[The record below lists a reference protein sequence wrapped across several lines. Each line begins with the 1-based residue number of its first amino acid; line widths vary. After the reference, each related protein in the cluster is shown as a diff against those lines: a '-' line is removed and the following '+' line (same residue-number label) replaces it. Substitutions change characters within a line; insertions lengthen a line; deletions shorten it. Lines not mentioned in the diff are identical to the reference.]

1 MLKGGGGE
9 LRGKLSL
16 AGPPSDAAS
25 AGNRIK
31 EARALHN
38 NSDRQWESRASQQKR
53 NTRHDLIC
61 LRYFHGYQL
70 RCNLGRDQDK
80 LNKTRVRRTDGSMVW
95 VGSLPSWPASC
106 QAHSI

>member
-38 NSDRQWESRASQQKR
+38 NSDRQWESRANQKR

-61 LRYFHGYQL
+61 LSYFHGYQL
-70 RCNLGRDQDK
+70 RCNLGRDQGK
-80 LNKTRVRRTDGSMVW
+80 LNKTRMVRRTDGSMVW

>member
-9 LRGKLSL
+9 LRGNLSL

-38 NSDRQWESRASQQKR
+38 NSDRQWESRANQQKR

-61 LRYFHGYQL
+61 LGTLFPWIRTNCVATL
-70 RCNLGRDQDK
+70 DGRDQDK
-80 LNKTRVRRTDGSMVW
+80 LNKTS
-95 VGSLPSWPASC
+95 
-106 QAHSI
+106 QATTTPHSIAHVQR